1 MSIKEK
7 LDEWKGTIT
16 VIIAVIAATVG
27 VIAWASDLVAVVEAK
42 QQLIH
47 DDMYQ
52 ESRIARKE
60 DQVSE
65 NQRELD
71 NILDKED
78 DENDLSHR
86 QEREVDYLDNEI
98 ARLRKEIENIR
109 VDLETSK

>member
-1 MSIKEK
+1 MSIKES

-16 VIIAVIAATVG
+16 VVIAVVGATVA
-27 VIAWASDLVAVVEAK
+27 VIAWASDQVAVIEAK

-47 DDMYQ
+47 DDAYQ

-65 NQRELD
+65 NKRELD
-71 NILDKED
+71 NILERIDED
-78 DENDLSHR
+78 DLSAR
-86 QEREVDYLDNEI
+86 QEREVDYLDDEI

-109 VDLETSK
+109 VELETSK

>member
-16 VIIAVIAATVG
+16 VVIAVVGATVA
-27 VIAWASDLVAVVEAK
+27 VIAWASDQVAIIEAK

-71 NILDKED
+71 NILERDED
-78 DENDLSHR
+78 DLSSR
-86 QEREVDYLDNEI
+86 QEREVDYLDEEI

-109 VDLETSK
+109 VKLETSE